1 MKYAP
6 IILFVYNRPELA
18 RTTLEGLM
26 ANHLAIE
33 SELFIYADGPKE
45 NATPE
50 VLRKIDE
57 VRKIIR
63 EKNWCGKVNIIESD
77 KNRGLARS
85 VIDGVTEM
93 VKKFGKVIVVEDD
106 VQLSTYFLNYMN
118 DALEEYKND
127 DNVLS
132 IGSWNYFCASEKNE
146 GETFFFRFPDTKG
159 WATYDR
165 AWRYFEEDAGKLLSQ
180 LKEKKLLSIFDADL
194 SYPYFTKMLEDQI
207 AGRINSWA
215 IRWTA
220 VAVLQKKL
228 TLLPSRSLSKDIG
241 FGADATHDKYVHDY
255 NKELIVHNEKV
266 NVSRQ
271 PVVESL
277 NAVECWKQFYLTNF
291 IPVRTLFGKV
301 REGLKSVVPDQL
313 IDKYRKLRYGDKS

>member
-26 ANHLAIE
+26 ANYLAIE

-45 NATPE
+45 NATSE

-106 VQLSTYFLNYMN
+106 VQLSTYFLSYMN
-118 DALEEYKND
+118 DALEIYKD
-127 DNVLS
+127 DENVLS
-132 IGSWNYFCASEKNE
+132 IGSWNYFATSEKI
-146 GETFFFRFPDTKG
+146 GGATFFFRFPDTKG

-165 AWRYFEEDAGKLLSQ
+165 AWRYFEEDAGKLLNQ
-180 LKEKKLLSIFDADL
+180 LKEKKLLNTFDADL

-255 NKELIVHNEKV
+255 NKDLIVHNEKV